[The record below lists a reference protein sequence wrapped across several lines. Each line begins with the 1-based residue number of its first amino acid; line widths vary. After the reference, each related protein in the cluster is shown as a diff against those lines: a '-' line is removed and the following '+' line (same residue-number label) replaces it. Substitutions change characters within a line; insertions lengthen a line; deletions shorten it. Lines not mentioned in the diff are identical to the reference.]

1 VAAADHQLKA
11 LFSQGH
17 RLERLLPIP
26 GIGITIA
33 ATIVAEVWDVSRF
46 QSPDHLCS
54 WAGLTPNEHFSA
66 DHVRRDH
73 ISKQGSRWLRWVMVE
88 AAIHALR
95 DPELREFFGRIA
107 RRRGNKIARVAVA
120 RRLLT
125 LAYYALRS
133 ENGCRSYPVNPTTT
147 VEARSLAVMAS
158 ADGR

>member
-1 VAAADHQLKA
+1 
-11 LFSQGH
+11 
-17 RLERLLPIP
+17 
-26 GIGITIA
+26 
-33 ATIVAEVWDVSRF
+33 
-46 QSPDHLCS
+46 
-54 WAGLTPNEHFSA
+54 
-66 DHVRRDH
+66 
-73 ISKQGSRWLRWVMVE
+73 MVE

-95 DPELREFFGRIA
+95 DPELRDYFGRIA

-125 LAYYALRS
+125 LAFYALRS

>member
-1 VAAADHQLKA
+1 MADQQLKA
-11 LFSQGH
+11 LFGQDP
-17 RLERLLPIP
+17 RIERLLPIP
-26 GIGITIA
+26 GIGMTIA

-54 WAGLTPNEHFSA
+54 WAGLTPKEHSSA
-66 DHVRRDH
+66 DHVRRGH

-95 DPELREFFGRIA
+95 DPQLREFFNRIA
-107 RRRGNKIARVAVA
+107 CRRGSKIARVAVA

-125 LAYYALRS
+125 LTYYALRS
-133 ENGCRSYPVNPTTT
+133 ENGCRSYPVNPTAS